1 MANNPS
7 VPANGSPSSSAVPSP
22 IPPFDVATAI
32 AQLHAVIALVP
43 GFEPPDKKVWQ
54 KIGRKGAFP
63 NEYMESAAN
72 IVDASPE
79 VASATH
85 IDPAVLRNGVRLSN
99 GIQALINEA
108 LNFADGL
115 RFTDAKLRS
124 SLVAACDQVYAL
136 SPGVARMDRSLTPHI
151 EAMRHASR
159 RKGGRKKA
167 VTPPV
172 TTAKAPAP
180 PPAWQPTTTPVAAP
194 APAPVTATTPVTTS
208 QPKTG

>member
-7 VPANGSPSSSAVPSP
+7 VPVNGSPSSSAVPSP

-79 VASATH
+79 VAGAVH
-85 IDPAVLRNGVRLSN
+85 IDPATLRNGVSLSN

-115 RFTDAKLRS
+115 RFTDAKLRA
-124 SLVAACDQVYAL
+124 SLVDVCDQVYGL
-136 SPGVARMDRSLTPHI
+136 SPMVARTDRSLTPHI

-167 VTPPV
+167 VTPPA
-172 TTAKAPAP
+172 TTVAKAPAA
-180 PPAWQPTTTPVAAP
+180 PPAWQPA
-194 APAPVTATTPVTTS
+194 APVTATAPVAAAAPVTAS
-208 QPKTG
+208 QPKIG